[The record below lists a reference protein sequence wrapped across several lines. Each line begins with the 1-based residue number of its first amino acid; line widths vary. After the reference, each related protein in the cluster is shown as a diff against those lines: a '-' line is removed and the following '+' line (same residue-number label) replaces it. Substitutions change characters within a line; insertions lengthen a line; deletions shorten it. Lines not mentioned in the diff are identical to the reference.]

1 MFNREMDES
10 IRLLA
15 WKRYFKSIL
24 CATVCLALLSACK
37 ESNTQAPA
45 IPTVAVTKIS
55 SSQIPINRKYIG
67 ITQSISA
74 AGIKARVE
82 GFLIK
87 MNFVEG
93 KPVKK
98 DQLLFVID
106 PRPFEAKLSLAQG
119 QYAKSVADKEYQ
131 EIQYRRMKDLVV
143 KGDVSQSH
151 FDEVN
156 AKFSEADAQ
165 VQIGAANVADA
176 KINLS
181 YCYMYSPFDGIIGK
195 KYVDVGNLV
204 GGGENTLLAN
214 VVQLNPIYV
223 EFSPSVED
231 FTSFLKYRDNMPFKV
246 EVSLPHDG
254 NLVFKGKLDLIN
266 NQADISTSTIL
277 MRAEI
282 ENPKQLL
289 LPGIY
294 VSVKLHLSN
303 NEKVILVPKQA
314 TMVTQGQRSV
324 FVVGSDNIV
333 HSKNITTSGQYDSSY
348 IVSSGLKEGEVV
360 VSNGLQ
366 KIHDGMK
373 VQPEK
378 RKAQDAAK

>member
-1 MFNREMDES
+1 MDES
-10 IRLLA
+10 IKLLA
-15 WKRYFKSIL
+15 WKRFFKSIL
-24 CATVCLALLSACK
+24 CPGVCLVLLSACS

-176 KINLS
+176 KINLG

-266 NQADISTSTIL
+266 NQADVSTSTIL

-294 VSVKLHLSN
+294 VGVKLHLSN

-378 RKAQDAAK
+378 TKVQGAVK

>member
-1 MFNREMDES
+1 MDES
-10 IRLLA
+10 IKLLA
-15 WKRYFKSIL
+15 WKRFFKSIL
-24 CATVCLALLSACK
+24 CPGACLVLLSACS

-151 FDEVN
+151 FDEVS

-176 KINLS
+176 KINLG

-266 NQADISTSTIL
+266 NQADVSTSTIL

-373 VQPEK
+373 VQPETK
-378 RKAQDAAK
+378 VQDAVK

>member
-1 MFNREMDES
+1 MDES
-10 IRLLA
+10 IKLLA
-15 WKRYFKSIL
+15 WKRFFKSIL
-24 CATVCLALLSACK
+24 CTSVCLALLSACS
-37 ESNTQAPA
+37 ESNTQAPS

-176 KINLS
+176 KINLG

-266 NQADISTSTIL
+266 NQADVSTSTIL

-378 RKAQDAAK
+378 TKVQDAVK